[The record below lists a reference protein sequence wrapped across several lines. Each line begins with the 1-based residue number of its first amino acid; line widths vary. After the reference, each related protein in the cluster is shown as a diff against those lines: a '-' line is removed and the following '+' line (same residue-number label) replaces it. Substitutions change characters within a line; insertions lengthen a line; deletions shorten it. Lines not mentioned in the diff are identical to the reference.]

1 MPINFRS
8 RGLLLPVTDGIPVT
22 LEIDGAS
29 APRSLDGGTGETDGT
44 VTDGIP
50 VTLEIDG
57 ASAPRSLD
65 GGTGET
71 DGIVVD

>member
-8 RGLLLPVTDGIPVT
+8 RGP
-22 LEIDGAS
+22 
-29 APRSLDGGTGETDGT
+29 DGT